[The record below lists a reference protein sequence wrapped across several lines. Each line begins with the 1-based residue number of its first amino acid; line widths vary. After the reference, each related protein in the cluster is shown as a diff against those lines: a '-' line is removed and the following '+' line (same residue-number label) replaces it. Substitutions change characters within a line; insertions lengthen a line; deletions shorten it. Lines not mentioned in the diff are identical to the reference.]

1 MSNKSRRNK
10 SEITKSL
17 KRTQEIFFF
26 FGLTRKITAQVN
38 QLLGSPSDSIS
49 DYNYFLET
57 PTPSPDE
64 EAEVLFLRGRAHFDA
79 GNLKFARTDFERARR
94 GGFNEKAVVGALAE
108 VNLALGDF
116 LAAVKLLTDLA
127 TNSDGDEFVNLVERR
142 GWVRIGAGLADDA
155 LKDFQILNE
164 RGAITRAL
172 KGVEPCF

>member
-1 MSNKSRRNK
+1 
-10 SEITKSL
+10 
-17 KRTQEIFFF
+17 
-26 FGLTRKITAQVN
+26 
-38 QLLGSPSDSIS
+38 
-49 DYNYFLET
+49 
-57 PTPSPDE
+57 
-64 EAEVLFLRGRAHFDA
+64 
-79 GNLKFARTDFERARR
+79 
-94 GGFNEKAVVGALAE
+94 VVGALAE